1 MKVFTK
7 LASAAALCALLGSAQ
22 AAICTATSIYTNPDA
37 TVTNATSCG
46 VGIVNDIND
55 DAVDL
60 NSLMVGGL
68 TTWASIAKVNA
79 PFSLNN
85 GLMTTGTSPAGSS
98 GSWAF
103 DDLPAY
109 DTYTLVIKDGGSPG
123 GGAPSI
129 FWAWFVVDTA
139 AGCDITSAISGKDYC
154 GLWSMYGDDGKL
166 KNISHIS
173 LYGANRGGGGGTGAN
188 GNGVP
193 EPATLALVGLGLLG
207 AAAARRRRV

>member
-7 LASAAALCALLGSAQ
+7 LASAAALCALLGPAQ

-46 VGIVNDIND
+46 VGIVNDNND

-60 NSLMVGGL
+60 NFLVVGGL
-68 TTWASIAKVNA
+68 TTWASIARVNA
-79 PFSLNN
+79 PGSLDN
-85 GLMTTGTSPAGSS
+85 GLTTTGTSPAGSS

-103 DDLPAY
+103 DDLVAY
-109 DTYTLVIKDGGSPG
+109 DTYTLVIKDGGADG
-123 GGAPSI
+123 GTADKI
-129 FWAWFVVDTA
+129 YYAWFVVDTV
-139 AGCDITSAISGKDYC
+139 AGCDTNSVLSGKNYC
-154 GLWSMYGDDGKL
+154 GLWSMYGDNGNI

-173 LYGANRGGGGGTGAN
+173 LYGANRGGGSVIAN
-188 GNGVP
+188 GGDVP

>member
-22 AAICTATSIYTNPDA
+22 AAICTATSFYTNPDA

-46 VGIVNDIND
+46 VGIVNDQND
-55 DAVDL
+55 DDVDL

-79 PFSLNN
+79 DKPESGTA
-85 GLMTTGTSPAGSS
+85 GLFTTGTSPAGSS

-123 GGAPSI
+123 GNAPNSPKP
-129 FWAWFVVDTA
+129 
-139 AGCDITSAISGKDYC
+139 TSASVAGSGTP
-154 GLWSMYGDDGKL
+154 LPL
-166 KNISHIS
+166 
-173 LYGANRGGGGGTGAN
+173 AP
-188 GNGVP
+188 VP
-193 EPATLALVGLGLLG
+193 PPPPRFAPYSEI
-207 AAAARRRRV
+207 